1 MKIIIFGATG
11 SIGQNALQVI
21 RNQRGKRSLK
31 VKAIT
36 GNDNID
42 QLCKDAIEFK
52 VERVVA
58 ANHEHLPELKERLSP
73 HGIEA
78 CTGKEAIL
86 ETAQMKADWI
96 LSAIIGFHG
105 VPPTLEAIKFC
116 KTVAIANKESLVCA
130 GKIVIDIAKK
140 FGTTLLPVDSEH
152 NAIFQ
157 CLQGEDINSV
167 RKVILTASGG
177 PFRNYSLKKMKNAT
191 LNQALAHPTWNM
203 GKRISIDSATMF
215 NKALELI
222 EAKYFFNLK
231 DSQLDVIVHP
241 ESIIHSMVSFHD
253 NSTLAQLGPHDMKYA
268 IAYTMN
274 YPDRNPMPLRE
285 IDFSAQGKLTFEA
298 VNYRKFPA
306 LGLARWILKTNGGLG
321 AAFNAA
327 KEVSLDR
334 FISGEIGF
342 LDMSKLVE
350 MVLMLP
356 DVAKLEHKIP
366 ESIDEVKSINSWV
379 RQISKEI
386 RLTGN

>member
-1 MKIIIFGATG
+1 MDIIIFGATG
-11 SIGQNALQVI
+11 SIGQNALEVI
-21 RNQRGKRSLK
+21 RCQRESHSLR

-58 ANHEHLPELKERLSP
+58 TNHKHMPELKDRLSS

-78 CTGKEAIL
+78 CAGTEAIL
-86 ETAQMKADWI
+86 ETAQMKADWV

-105 VPPTLEAIKFC
+105 VPPTLEAIKYC

-130 GKIVIDIAKK
+130 GKIANDSAKMY
-140 FGTTLLPVDSEH
+140 GTTLLPVDSEH

-157 CLQGEDINSV
+157 CLQGEDINTV

-177 PFRNYSLKKMKNAT
+177 PFLNSSLREMENAT
-191 LNQALAHPTWNM
+191 LDQALAHPTWSM

-222 EAKYFFNLK
+222 EAKYFFNLS
-231 DSQLDVIVHP
+231 DSQLDVIIHP

-253 NSTLAQLGPHDMKYA
+253 NSILAQLGPHDMKCA

-274 YPDRNPMPLRE
+274 YPDRNPLPLKE
-285 IDFSAQGKLTFEA
+285 IDFAAQAKLTFEA
-298 VNYRKFPA
+298 ADHNRFPA
-306 LGLARWILKTNGGLG
+306 LRLARWILKSDGSLG
-321 AAFNAA
+321 AVFNAA
-327 KEVSLDR
+327 KEVALDR
-334 FISGEIGF
+334 FISGEIRF
-342 LDMSKLVE
+342 LDMSRLVE
-350 MVLMLP
+350 TVLMLP
-356 DVAKLEHKIP
+356 DITKLEHKIP
-366 ESIDEVKSINSWV
+366 ESLDEVKSINGWV
-379 RQISKEI
+379 RRITKEI
-386 RLTGN
+386 KLNDN